1 MAPTAVIFI
10 EPRENSQHLGGC
22 PRGQLD
28 GKGAGL
34 DALPNP
40 LLLHPHP
47 FGPRSCSEADRR
59 GLVVS
64 FTNSFLFGNGFTQAL
79 QVIEQDRKGSILFL
93 RISKIPRSY
102 QETIKGLHLM
112 RNYWGWKYVLRV
124 HVGHAL
130 LWLMI
135 FPCATGYSSINF
147 LTDSFVFSWDPW
159 VLWRGVW
166 VEL

>member
-59 GLVVS
+59 RGLDVS
-64 FTNSFLFGNGFTQAL
+64 FTNSFLFGNGLTQAL
-79 QVIEQDRKGSILFL
+79 QVIEQDRKGSWE
-93 RISKIPRSY
+93 RRPQGTGGGQEKAVTVTPQDVRVMREKAPGPR
-102 QETIKGLHLM
+102 
-112 RNYWGWKYVLRV
+112 R
-124 HVGHAL
+124 A
-130 LWLMI
+130 
-135 FPCATGYSSINF
+135 
-147 LTDSFVFSWDPW
+147 
-159 VLWRGVW
+159 
-166 VEL
+166 